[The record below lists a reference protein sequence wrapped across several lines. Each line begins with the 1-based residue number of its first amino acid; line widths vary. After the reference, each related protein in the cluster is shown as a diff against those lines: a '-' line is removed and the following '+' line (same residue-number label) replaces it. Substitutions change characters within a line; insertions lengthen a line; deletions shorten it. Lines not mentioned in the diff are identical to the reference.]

1 MATLWYQTEFMKG
14 VLMKM
19 SHVWKSSNRK
29 KKTKPT
35 YKIHWEA
42 LGLSRPDRTPSTL
55 SIEAIRSEVSVMA
68 AQGLSERP
76 QTAPDNASAPERG
89 RSRRGTSKPMVDR
102 KNAKAR

>member
-68 AQGLSERP
+68 AQGLSERA
-76 QTAPDNASAPERG
+76 QAASDTAPLHKPARG
-89 RSRRGTSKPMVDR
+89 RRGTSKPMVDR

>member
-1 MATLWYQTEFMKG
+1 
-14 VLMKM
+14 MKM

-35 YKIHWEA
+35 YKIRWEA

-55 SIEAIRSEVSVMA
+55 SIEAIRNEVSVMA

-76 QTAPDNASAPERG
+76 QPASNTAPVQRG
-89 RSRRGTSKPMVDR
+89 RGRRGTSKPIVDR
-102 KNAKAR
+102 KKR

>member
-1 MATLWYQTEFMKG
+1 MKG

-35 YKIHWEA
+35 YKIRWEA

-76 QTAPDNASAPERG
+76 QAASDTAPVRERG
-89 RSRRGTSKPMVDR
+89 RGRGGTSKPIVDR
-102 KNAKAR
+102 KNDKTR